1 MVEHV
6 LSAFLQGDFS
16 SLLSA
21 AVGTFVDAAKKEF
34 DDQMKNLNPV
44 NEVKNDLQNWAKN
57 QYENWMPDASQLQ
70 RIENDIKGLLD
81 DVNKWRSGVVSDITN
96 SVQNAL
102 SSGQTPAQTDGGLSQ
117 THDDFT
123 PQGQVPVETGPLPGM
138 GSEAAGMS
146 RSSGGTGGYDGG
158 YGGSGSSGPGQ
169 GGTPTPIGG
178 SGASSGTSN
187 TGSGSGTTAAPTA
200 SDLGIDPNSG
210 ASIEYQPG
218 NNQAV
223 VTYPDGTT
231 EIKPWPAQ

>member
-1 MVEHV
+1 MMEHGLSALLEGV
-6 LSAFLQGDFS
+6 LS
-16 SLLSA
+16 SLRSA
-21 AVGTFVDAAKKEF
+21 GLGSFIDGAKKAL
-34 DDQMKNLNPV
+34 DDEVNKLNPV
-44 NEVKNDLQNWAKN
+44 KEVGDDLKNWAKN
-57 QYENWMPDASQLQ
+57 QFENWMPDASELQ
-70 RIENDIKGLLD
+70 RIENDIKGLLS
-81 DVNKWRSGVVSDITN
+81 DVNKWGSGVVSDIN
-96 SVQNAL
+96 SSVQNAL

-158 YGGSGSSGPGQ
+158 YGGSGSSGPSQ

-178 SGASSGTSN
+178 SGTSSGTSN
-187 TGSGSGTTAAPTA
+187 TGSGGTTAAPTA
-200 SDLGIDPNSG
+200 SDLGVDPNSG
-210 ASIEYQPG
+210 ATIEYQPG